1 VERFSE
7 VEESMM
13 QLVQLYDELM
23 VVRCKF
29 FKRVE
34 NIQRVEDM

>member
-1 VERFSE
+1 VERVSE
-7 VEESMM
+7 VEESIM
-13 QLVQLYDELM
+13 QLVELYDKLM

-29 FKRVE
+29 FKRVG